1 MITKIEEISLN
12 AWPALRSMLVDGWL
26 LRFSG
31 GYTRRANSINP
42 LYPSENPVE
51 ETIRFCQTEY
61 RNQGLPVVFKMT
73 SASHPDNLDTILEQG
88 GYQYEAPTLVQ
99 LLDLHDKSYPQPAFV
114 HLSSQPDT
122 NWLDAFSR
130 MSGIVSGRRVLHDQI
145 LAAIVPECCFASV
158 RLAGEVAACG
168 LGVVQDGYIGLYD
181 IITDLRF
188 RQRGYGNSLVCS
200 LLGWGVS
207 RNARWAYLQ
216 VMKENLVAQRLYRR
230 IGFKEIYQYWY
241 RVLK

>member
-1 MITKIEEISLN
+1 MMPLMTPTASSGDAKKAAPEPQRVEDKLKQLFSREGQETRKINVLSE
-12 AWPALRSMLVDGWL
+12 
-26 LRFSG
+26 
-31 GYTRRANSINP
+31 RRA
-42 LYPSENPVE
+42 
-51 ETIRFCQTEY
+51 
-61 RNQGLPVVFKMT
+61 
-73 SASHPDNLDTILEQG
+73 
-88 GYQYEAPTLVQ
+88 
-99 LLDLHDKSYPQPAFV
+99 
-114 HLSSQPDT
+114 
-122 NWLDAFSR
+122 
-130 MSGIVSGRRVLHDQI
+130 LHDQI

-216 VMKENLVAQRLYRR
+216 VMQENLVAQRLYRR